1 MTREKGVLM
10 KSGTLLHL
18 VCGLVGAAAVT
29 AGIASAGSAVN
40 PVKIKGTQTVVN
52 EKKGIYDM
60 HGSLVGRWTMTGFTP
75 RYESSTEFA
84 ASGTER
90 FEGCHD
96 SDASSVCDAGEP
108 SGTMRFT
115 FMYWATLDPRSGKL
129 VKGQCVHPVTG
140 GTGAFAKA
148 KGLIIMHDRP
158 TAKGIRTTYAGTLE
172 YASAKSALAAPTRR
186 LASASAPRSCGS

>member
-1 MTREKGVLM
+1 M
-10 KSGTLLHL
+10 KSSIT
-18 VCGLVGAAAVT
+18 VIATVAAALAVT
-29 AGIASAGSAVN
+29 IGASAAGEAAM
-40 PVKIKGTQTVVN
+40 PVKVKGTQTVVN

-60 HGSLVGRWTMTGFTP
+60 HGSLVGRWVVTAFTP
-75 RYESSTEFA
+75 RYQGASEFA
-84 ASGTER
+84 GTGTER
-90 FEGCHD
+90 FQGCHD
-96 SDASSVCDAGEP
+96 TDASGTCDAGEP

-115 FMYWATLDPRSGKL
+115 FMYWSTFDPKSGEL

-172 YASAKSALAAPTRR
+172 YTTAKSALTAPTRS
-186 LASASAPRSCGS
+186 LAGVSAPRSCGS